1 MVSST
6 WSCAGLLVIGLATLV
21 TLNCTLS
28 MDTTLRPS
36 VKYPDRVVLSNK
48 TKPFT
53 VRVSRFVC
61 VETPYAL
68 TELLYCKIRLRR
80 NEPTLFNMSIRV
92 PMVLNTVYLQ
102 VKTYYKYMTYQ
113 IFPIDLHEEVC
124 AYMKQPS
131 NDIFSRHAFSVLME
145 TMPQYMY
152 PCPHGNTTYTIAY
165 WLEERFF
172 PDSMPAGD
180 FRMDCWFRNGANQTL
195 FAYQVFFSVRRRGV
209 VPSMLNW

>member
-1 MVSST
+1 MASST
-6 WSCAGLLVIGLATLV
+6 SSCTGLFVTVFAILAII
-21 TLNCTLS
+21 NCTIS
-28 MDTTLRPS
+28 MDTKVLSS

-48 TKPFT
+48 SKPFT

-61 VETPYAL
+61 VESPYEE

-92 PMVLNTVYLQ
+92 PKVVNKVFLQ
-102 VKTYYKYMTYQ
+102 VKTYYKYTTYQ

-124 AYMKQPS
+124 AYMRQPS
-131 NDIFSRHAFSVLME
+131 NDLFSRHAYSVLME
-145 TMPQYMY
+145 TMPQYMH
-152 PCPHGNTTYTIAY
+152 PCPHGNTTYTIVY

-180 FRMDCWFRNGANQTL
+180 FRMDCWFRDAINRTM
-195 FAYQVFFSVRRRGV
+195 FAYQVFFSVRRKGV
-209 VPSMLNW
+209 VPSIMDW